1 MSIERAQQLQ
11 RIVENAN
18 AKKQAAES
26 EHAKQ
31 LSRLVD
37 CLERTIAEN
46 PQLLRTERWL
56 FSHALNTLNWN
67 TQKIASTLGI
77 TQPELIAEFFR

>member
-1 MSIERAQQLQ
+1 MSIARAEQLQ

-31 LSRLVD
+31 LRRLID
-37 CLERTIAEN
+37 CLERTILEN

-56 FSHALNTLNWN
+56 FFHALNTLNWD
-67 TQKIASTLGI
+67 TGKIAAVLGI
-77 TQPELIAEFFR
+77 TQPEVITEFFR